1 MRSIVFKNKTN
12 NRNQLQYIYFPH
24 ISATSIS
31 KLKKRISFRIKSNYR
46 KHLTRV
52 KSDFNA

>member
-12 NRNQLQYIYFPH
+12 NRNQIKYIYFPH
-24 ISATSIS
+24 ISATSTT

-46 KHLTRV
+46 KHITRV